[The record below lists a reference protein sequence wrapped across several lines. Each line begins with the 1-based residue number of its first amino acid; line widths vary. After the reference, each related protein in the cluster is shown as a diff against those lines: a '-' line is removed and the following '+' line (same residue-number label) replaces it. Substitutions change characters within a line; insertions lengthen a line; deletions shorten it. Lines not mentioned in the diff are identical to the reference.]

1 MKRALTLFI
10 CWPIF
15 LVLLLVGT
23 TVVHAGV
30 SAAELHP
37 VGGPTTLST
46 AASPSTEPSF
56 SWAGWRPATCM
67 PDACF
72 CERVRDGAIRQ
83 PVNTW
88 SNLAFFLSGLA
99 VVAFGGLDRLVGSRS
114 GRLNPMRAHFVYPAV
129 LGVATALIGLGS
141 TIYHSSM
148 TFVGQ
153 SMDVIS
159 IYLLLGFM
167 LVYNLSRARAEAM
180 SGRVFVALYLLLNAG
195 LALMAVRWP
204 VSRRYIFVALI
215 LAILATE
222 FVIRRTRRPRMS
234 QPLFYAALGS
244 LALACFAWILDVTRV
259 ICWPDSWFQA
269 HALWHV
275 LTATAAGLVYFYFRS
290 ENAVNGQTIGGLPT
304 RLNH

>member
-1 MKRALTLFI
+1 MKRALTLFF

-72 CERVRDGAIRQ
+72 CERVRDGVIRQ

-99 VVAFGGLDRLVGSRS
+99 VVVIGGLDRLVGSRS
-114 GRLNPMRAHFVYPAV
+114 DRLNPMRAHFVYPAV

-141 TIYHSSM
+141 VIYHSSM
-148 TFVGQ
+148 TFIGQ

-167 LVYNLSRARAEAM
+167 LVYNLSRVRARGM
-180 SGRVFVALYLLLNAG
+180 RSGVFVGVYVFLNG
-195 LALMAVRWP
+195 VLALMAVRWP

-215 LAILATE
+215 LAILVTE
-222 FVIRRTRRPRMS
+222 AVIRRTRRPVMS

-269 HALWHV
+269 HAMWHV
-275 LTATAAGLVYFYFRS
+275 LTAAAAGLVYLYFRS
-290 ENAVNGQTIGGLPT
+290 ET
-304 RLNH
+304 

>member
-1 MKRALTLFI
+1 MKRALTLVV

-23 TVVHAGV
+23 TLVRAGV
-30 SAAELHP
+30 GATEPHAL
-37 VGGPTTLST
+37 GGTTTLST
-46 AASPSTEPSF
+46 ATLPSAESSF

-72 CERVRDGAIRQ
+72 CERVRDGLIRQ

-99 VVAFGGLDRLVGSRS
+99 VVTVGGLDRLTGSRS
-114 GRLNPMRAHFVYPAV
+114 DWLNPMRTHFVYPAV

-141 TIYHSSM
+141 VIYHSSM
-148 TFVGQ
+148 TFIGQ

-167 LVYNLSRARAEAM
+167 LVYNLFRARARGM
-180 SGRVFVALYLLLNAG
+180 SIGVFVALYVLLNAG

-204 VSRRYIFVALI
+204 VSRRYIFVILI
-215 LAILATE
+215 AAILATE
-222 FVIRRTRRPRMS
+222 GVIRRTRRPAIS
-234 QPLFYAALGS
+234 QSLFYAVLGS
-244 LALACFAWILDVTRV
+244 LALACLAWVLDVTRF

-269 HALWHV
+269 HAVWHV
-275 LTATAAGLVYFYFRS
+275 LTATAAGLVYLYFRS
-290 ENAVNGQTIGGLPT
+290 EITQVGKL
-304 RLNH
+304 

>member
-1 MKRALTLFI
+1 MNRALTLFL

-23 TVVHAGV
+23 TVVQAGV
-30 SAAELHP
+30 SAAEPHP
-37 VGGPTTLST
+37 LGGATALSMT
-46 AASPSTEPSF
+46 AAPSAVSSF
-56 SWAGWRPATCM
+56 SWAGWQPATCM

-83 PVNTW
+83 PINTW

-99 VVAFGGLDRLVGSRS
+99 VVVTGGLDRLVGSRS
-114 GRLNPMRAHFVYPAV
+114 DRLNPMRTRFVYPAV
-129 LGVATALIGLGS
+129 LGMATALIGLS
-141 TIYHSSM
+141 SIIYHSSM
-148 TFVGQ
+148 TFIGQ

-167 LVYNLSRARAEAM
+167 LVYNLSRVRSRGM
-180 SGRVFVALYLLLNAG
+180 SSGVFVALYLLLNAG
-195 LALMAVRWP
+195 LAVMAVEWP

-222 FVIRRTRRPRMS
+222 FVIRRTRRPAMS
-234 QPLFYAALGS
+234 QPLFYAVLTS
-244 LALACFAWILDVTRV
+244 LALACIAWVLDVTRV

-269 HALWHV
+269 HAVWHV
-275 LTATAAGLVYFYFRS
+275 LTAAAAGLVYLYFRS
-290 ENAVNGQTIGGLPT
+290 EDT
-304 RLNH
+304 RAGAL

>member
-30 SAAELHP
+30 AAAEPHP
-37 VGGPTTLST
+37 SGGATVLST
-46 AASPSTEPSF
+46 TGSPSAVSSF

-114 GRLNPMRAHFVYPAV
+114 GRLNPMRTHFVYPAV

-141 TIYHSSM
+141 FIYHSSM

-195 LALMAVRWP
+195 LAL
-204 VSRRYIFVALI
+204 I

-222 FVIRRTRRPRMS
+222 VVIRRTRRPAMS
-234 QPLFYAALGS
+234 QPLFYAALTS

-269 HALWHV
+269 HAVWHV

-290 ENAVNGQTIGGLPT
+290 ENAVNGQAIGGLPT

>member
-1 MKRALTLFI
+1 MKRALTLFF

-30 SAAELHP
+30 SAAEPRP

-46 AASPSTEPSF
+46 DASPSAEPAF

-72 CERVRDGAIRQ
+72 CERVRDGVIRQ

-99 VVAFGGLDRLVGSRS
+99 VVVIGGLDRLVGSRS
-114 GRLNPMRAHFVYPAV
+114 DRLNPMRTHFVYPAV

-141 TIYHSSM
+141 VIYHSSM
-148 TFVGQ
+148 TFIGQ

-167 LVYNLSRARAEAM
+167 LVYNLSRVRARGM
-180 SGRVFVALYLLLNAG
+180 RSGVFVGVYVFLNG
-195 LALMAVRWP
+195 VLTLMAVRWP

-215 LAILATE
+215 LAILVTE
-222 FVIRRTRRPRMS
+222 AVIRRTRRPVMS

-269 HALWHV
+269 HAMWHV
-275 LTATAAGLVYFYFRS
+275 LTAAAAGLVYLYFRS
-290 ENAVNGQTIGGLPT
+290 ET
-304 RLNH
+304 

>member
-10 CWPIF
+10 CWPIL

-23 TVVHAGV
+23 TVAHAGV
-30 SAAELHP
+30 SAAESHP
-37 VGGPTTLST
+37 LGGATALST
-46 AASPSTEPSF
+46 VASSSLVSSF

-83 PVNTW
+83 PINTW

-99 VVAFGGLDRLVGSRS
+99 VVVTGGLDRLVGSRS
-114 GRLNPMRAHFVYPAV
+114 DRLNPMRTHFVYPAV
-129 LGVATALIGLGS
+129 LGAATALIGFGS
-141 TIYHSSM
+141 VIYHSSM
-148 TFVGQ
+148 TFIGQ

-167 LVYNLSRARAEAM
+167 LVYNLSRARSRGM
-180 SGRVFVALYLLLNAG
+180 GSGVFVALYLLLNAG
-195 LALMAVRWP
+195 LAVMAVKWP

-222 FVIRRTRRPRMS
+222 FVIRRTRRPAMS

-244 LALACFAWILDVTRV
+244 LALACIAWVLDVTRV

-269 HALWHV
+269 HAMWHV
-275 LTATAAGLVYFYFRS
+275 LTAAAAGFVYLYFRS
-290 ENAVNGQTIGGLPT
+290 EITEVGAP
-304 RLNH
+304 